1 MSDEVHDQITKEILA
16 LPEERQDLMLEIMRA
31 VVDGKSLDSVKAKIV
46 DVMRHDPENED
57 ALLEFLTKHSG

>member
-16 LPEERQDLMLEIMRA
+16 LPQERQDLMLEIMRA

-46 DVMRHDPENED
+46 DVMRHDPENKD